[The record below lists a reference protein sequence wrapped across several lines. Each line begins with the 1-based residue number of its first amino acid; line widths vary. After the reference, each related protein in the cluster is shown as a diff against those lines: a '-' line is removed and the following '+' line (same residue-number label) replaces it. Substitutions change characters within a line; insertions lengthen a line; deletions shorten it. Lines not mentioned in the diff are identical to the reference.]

1 MGEPACHKELAGR
14 SFFQRWCWGS
24 IMVGYL
30 GAPQSSVVR
39 GNDCCQTQSC
49 WCFQDFSQ
57 ERERSLPANV
67 ANSLFQWIPEECM
80 GFFPW
85 LCTLVSLQQRW
96 KKAIQMSNPI
106 LLSLPGSQVKKDL
119 FMTVLIFSVTF
130 YWPPVL
136 SWDRELVSLLFLVW
150 SDKLVPLPWDWT
162 MDKNQFSFNKL
173 QQFAFSFSCCL
184 YWFPEFSETLS
195 ILLRSRFIWK
205 GTVMMA
211 TVPQE
216 SVFCLPLALLRA
228 KPRRFIPSVMV
239 CRETLEAFTALRHDS
254 SELLS
259 LQLSHLSG
267 PAKESYSEEK
277 NRNTMAFSWWYF
289 SFWSL
294 DCQMLWACL

>member
-1 MGEPACHKELAGR
+1 MGEPACHKELAGH

-39 GNDCCQTQSC
+39 GNDCCQT
-49 WCFQDFSQ
+49 DLLM
-57 ERERSLPANV
+57 LPGLLPGEAEV
-67 ANSLFQWIPEECM
+67 SACKCCKLSLFQWIPEECM

-85 LCTLVSLQQRW
+85 LCTLVSLQQCWR
-96 KKAIQMSNPI
+96 KAIQMSSPS

-130 YWPPVL
+130 YWAPVL

-150 SDKLVPLPWDWT
+150 SDKLAPLPWDWT

-195 ILLRSRFIWK
+195 ILLRSSFIWK

-211 TVPQE
+211 TVP
-216 SVFCLPLALLRA
+216 
-228 KPRRFIPSVMV
+228 
-239 CRETLEAFTALRHDS
+239 
-254 SELLS
+254 
-259 LQLSHLSG
+259 
-267 PAKESYSEEK
+267 
-277 NRNTMAFSWWYF
+277 
-289 SFWSL
+289 
-294 DCQMLWACL
+294 

>member
-1 MGEPACHKELAGR
+1 MPQGAGWAQLLSEVVLRQCHGGVPGSPTELCCAWQRLLPNTELLMLPGLLPGEAEISAWK
-14 SFFQRWCWGS
+14 
-24 IMVGYL
+24 
-30 GAPQSSVVR
+30 
-39 GNDCCQTQSC
+39 CCK
-49 WCFQDFSQ
+49 
-57 ERERSLPANV
+57 L
-67 ANSLFQWIPEECM
+67 SLFQWIPEECM

-96 KKAIQMSNPI
+96 KKAIQMSSPS

-130 YWPPVL
+130 YWAPVL

-216 SVFCLPLALLRA
+216 SVFCLLLALLRA
-228 KPRRFIPSVMV
+228 KPRRFIPSVVV
-239 CRETLEAFTALRHDS
+239 CRETLEEFTALRHDS

-267 PAKESYSEEK
+267 PAKEK
-277 NRNTMAFSWWYF
+277 GNLLWGKKQKHD
-289 SFWSL
+289 SFFL
-294 DCQMLWACL
+294 MVF